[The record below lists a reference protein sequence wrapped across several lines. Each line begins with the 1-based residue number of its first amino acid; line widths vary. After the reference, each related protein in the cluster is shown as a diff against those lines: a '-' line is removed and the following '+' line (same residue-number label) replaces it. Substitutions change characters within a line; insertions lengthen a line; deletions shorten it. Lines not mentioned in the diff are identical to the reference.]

1 MKIAGGW
8 DHHGRIFKENMQ
20 RLIEKLG
27 HEFVNMGAQTGESS
41 DYPDFA
47 IKVAEAV
54 SRGECDQGVLIC
66 GTGIGMSI
74 AANKVNGVRAAVV
87 YDENTA
93 RASREHND
101 ANVLCLGEATADGPT
116 LEPIL
121 KIWLATEHAGGRHAH
136 RVGKIVDY
144 ENRCS

>member
-8 DHHGRIFKENMQ
+8 DHHGRISKENMQ

-27 HEFVNMGAQTGESS
+27 HEFVAMGAQTDESS

-54 SRGECDQGVLIC
+54 SRGECDRGVLIC

-121 KIWLATEHAGGRHAH
+121 KTWLATEHAGSRHAR
-136 RVGKIVDY
+136 RVGKIMDY
-144 ENRCS
+144 ENRRS